1 MRDITEVKIRRFND
15 GHTEDI
21 VDLVAAES
29 VLTIQVNGE
38 RQGLTMC
45 SPSHL
50 KELALGYLLAGG
62 IISTAT
68 RVTGFSVDEE
78 KVMVNVLVP
87 EFRALPN
94 RTPVRTSGCGL
105 GEVYLEAL
113 SEIGKNSSPLNLTIE
128 QLFSAVTTLGI
139 QSHIFRQTG
148 GVHSAGLYHVGE
160 LGMFFEDI
168 GRHNAIDKVLGCA
181 FLQEIDLWMSAL
193 VMSGRISSEMVLKAG
208 RMRVPVLVS
217 RSAPTSLAVD
227 LAGRLGITLVGFV
240 RGRRL
245 NIYTCPE
252 RVLATT
258 FERH

>member
-1 MRDITEVKIRRFND
+1 
-15 GHTEDI
+15 
-21 VDLVAAES
+21 
-29 VLTIQVNGE
+29 
-38 RQGLTMC
+38 
-45 SPSHL
+45 
-50 KELALGYLLAGG
+50 
-62 IISTAT
+62 
-68 RVTGFSVDEE
+68 
-78 KVMVNVLVP
+78 
-87 EFRALPN
+87 
-94 RTPVRTSGCGL
+94 
-105 GEVYLEAL
+105 
-113 SEIGKNSSPLNLTIE
+113 
-128 QLFSAVTTLGI
+128 
-139 QSHIFRQTG
+139 
-148 GVHSAGLYHVGE
+148 
-160 LGMFFEDI
+160 MFFEDI